1 MTMAGNRA
9 IHQLPEVTS
18 LQDGDLFVI
27 ARPSGGSFVDRSIDA
42 TGFPQQ
48 MQFTTVTV
56 PAASVLTLGTTPF
69 TLIAAPAAGQA
80 IFVKAALMSM
90 LNGSI
95 DYATSTNLNI
105 GAVAGTGYLLLD
117 ISTASSSPWIASG
130 GGGTIVDGAST
141 VLTAGGVN
149 PTAGDYDL
157 EIQLWYITITL

>member
-1 MTMAGNRA
+1 MTMAGNKA
-9 IHQLPEVTS
+9 IHQLQEATE
-18 LQDGDLFVI
+18 LQDGDLLI
-27 ARPSGGSFVDRSIDA
+27 ISRPSGGGFVDRYVDA
-42 TGFPQQ
+42 STFPQRTQ
-48 MQFTTVTV
+48 YVAVTV
-56 PAASVLTLGTTPF
+56 PTASVLTLGATPF

-105 GAVAGTGYLLLD
+105 GSVGGTGYLLLD
-117 ISTASSSPWIASG
+117 ISNASSSPMIASG